1 MAKKQKRERSTVN
14 TKKMAKKKEEI
25 PEDIDAELKSPKFGK
40 PKTHSVS
47 GYILDINETDKKVD
61 IQLYEPLS
69 GTTILE
75 GLELSKTINLNDLEK
90 GIVCEFKL
98 DELKASLTKKTIEY
112 LKEQGITLTT
122 IIKFELK
129 EFKIIDENN

>member
-1 MAKKQKRERSTVN
+1 
-14 TKKMAKKKEEI
+14 MAKKKDEI
-25 PEDIDAELKSPKFGK
+25 PEDIDGELKSPKFGK
-40 PKTHSVS
+40 PKTHTNS
-47 GYILDINETDKKVD
+47 GYILDVNEADKKVD

-98 DELKASLTKKTIEY
+98 DELKAPLSKKTIEY
-112 LKEQGITLTT
+112 LKEQGIALES
-122 IIKFELK
+122 IVKFELK

>member
-1 MAKKQKRERSTVN
+1 
-14 TKKMAKKKEEI
+14 MAKKKDEI
-25 PEDIDAELKSPKFGK
+25 PAEIDDELKSPKFGK

-47 GYILDINETDKKVD
+47 GYILEVNEADKKVD

-90 GIVCEFKL
+90 GVICKFKL
-98 DELKASLTKKTIEY
+98 DELKAPLSKKTIEY
-112 LKEQGITLTT
+112 LKEQGIALES

-129 EFKIIDENN
+129 AFKIIDENN

>member
-1 MAKKQKRERSTVN
+1 
-14 TKKMAKKKEEI
+14 MAKKKDEI
-25 PEDIDAELKSPKFGK
+25 PEEIDGELKSPKFGK

-61 IQLYEPLS
+61 LQLYEPLS

-75 GLELSKTINLNDLEK
+75 GLEIPKEINLSDLEK
-90 GIVCEFKL
+90 GVVCEFKL
-98 DELKASLTKKTIEY
+98 DELKAPLSKKTTDY
-112 LKEQGITLTT
+112 LKEQGITLNA
-122 IIKFELK
+122 IIKFELR

>member
-1 MAKKQKRERSTVN
+1 
-14 TKKMAKKKEEI
+14 MAKKKDEI
-25 PEDIDAELKSPKFGK
+25 PAEIDDELKSPKFGK
-40 PKTHSVS
+40 PKTHTNS
-47 GYILDINETDKKVD
+47 GYILDVNEADKKVD

-98 DELKASLTKKTIEY
+98 DELKAPLSKKTIEY
-112 LKEQGITLTT
+112 LKEQGIALES
-122 IIKFELK
+122 IVKFELK

>member
-1 MAKKQKRERSTVN
+1 MAKKEDK
-14 TKKMAKKKEEI
+14 I
-25 PEDIDAELKSPKFGK
+25 PEDIDSELKSPKFGK
-40 PKTHSVS
+40 PETHTNS
-47 GYILDINETDKKVD
+47 GYILDVNEADKKVD

-98 DELKASLTKKTIEY
+98 DELKAPLSKKTIEY
-112 LKEQGITLTT
+112 LKEQGIALES
-122 IIKFELK
+122 IVKFELK

>member
-1 MAKKQKRERSTVN
+1 
-14 TKKMAKKKEEI
+14 MAKKKDEI
-25 PEDIDAELKSPKFGK
+25 PEDIDDELKSPKFGK

-47 GYILDINETDKKVD
+47 GYILEVNETDKKVD

-98 DELKASLTKKTIEY
+98 DELKAPLSKKTIEY
-112 LKEQGITLTT
+112 LKEQGIMMNA
-122 IIKFELK
+122 IIKLELK
-129 EFKIIDENN
+129 ELKIIDEHETS

>member
-1 MAKKQKRERSTVN
+1 M
-14 TKKMAKKKEEI
+14 TKKKDEI
-25 PEDIDAELKSPKFGK
+25 PEDIDGELKSPKFGK
-40 PKTHSVS
+40 SKTHTNS
-47 GYILDINETDKKVD
+47 GYILDVNEADKKVD

-75 GLELSKTINLNDLEK
+75 GLDLDKTINLNDLEK

-98 DELKASLTKKTIEY
+98 DELKAPLSKKTIEY
-112 LKEQGITLTT
+112 LKEQGITLES
-122 IIKFELK
+122 IVKFELK

>member
-1 MAKKQKRERSTVN
+1 
-14 TKKMAKKKEEI
+14 MAKKKDEI
-25 PEDIDAELKSPKFGK
+25 PEDIDDELKSPKFGK
-40 PKTHSVS
+40 PKTHTNS
-47 GYILDINETDKKVD
+47 GYILDVNEAGKKVD

-75 GLELSKTINLNDLEK
+75 GLDLDKTINLNDLEK

-98 DELKASLTKKTIEY
+98 DELKAPLSKKTIEY
-112 LKEQGITLTT
+112 LKEQGIALES
-122 IIKFELK
+122 IVKFELK

>member
-1 MAKKQKRERSTVN
+1 
-14 TKKMAKKKEEI
+14 MAKKKDEI
-25 PEDIDAELKSPKFGK
+25 PEEIDGELKSPKFGK

-61 IQLYEPLS
+61 LQLYEPLS

-75 GLELSKTINLNDLEK
+75 GLEIPKEINLNDLEK

-98 DELKASLTKKTIEY
+98 DELKAPLSKKTTDY
-112 LKEQGITLTT
+112 LKEQGIPLNA
-122 IIKFELK
+122 IIKFELR